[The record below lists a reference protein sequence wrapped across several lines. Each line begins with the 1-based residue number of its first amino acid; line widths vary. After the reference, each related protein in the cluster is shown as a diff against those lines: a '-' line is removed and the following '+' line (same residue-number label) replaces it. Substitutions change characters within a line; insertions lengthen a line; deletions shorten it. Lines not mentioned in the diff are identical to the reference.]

1 MANVSRRDP
10 VKISQSKYRRIAL
23 PLVLLL
29 LFVVCVSTVFVLMSR
44 HSAVPAS
51 HASSF
56 FASIDT
62 MKSSRDTET
71 HPLSQREITNIVELS
86 ASLNTN
92 YITVDTLWDY
102 PDYMQ
107 QWIDAIRATGRHV
120 WFRGHP
126 NQWEND
132 NNTPGIMNPK
142 QYEATEQEF
151 ILQHAA
157 FFRPGD
163 IFDACSEPEEG
174 HYWKATYHSQWT
186 SHAPNTATR
195 EFNTFLRDTTDIADA
210 ALHQKG
216 IHGVITT
223 IRSINSFFATHPED
237 LEQSTINKF
246 GYITVDS
253 YPDQFT
259 TDPATAANARLR
271 ELQTI
276 ENIWHVS
283 IVIGEMGYSNGV
295 NVDDAK
301 QQAVLK
307 AELDALASFPYLV
320 GINYWVGAGTDTS
333 GGYTHI
339 FEKANGV
346 WTLRPAAHELS
357 AFYKSKLYGNSAA
370 VLAGH
375 SHRPSLTMFSRGL
388 RATVVQA
395 TMLISEEAIFGK
407 RT

>member
-1 MANVSRRDP
+1 
-10 VKISQSKYRRIAL
+10 
-23 PLVLLL
+23 
-29 LFVVCVSTVFVLMSR
+29 
-44 HSAVPAS
+44 
-51 HASSF
+51 
-56 FASIDT
+56 
-62 MKSSRDTET
+62 
-71 HPLSQREITNIVELS
+71 
-86 ASLNTN
+86 
-92 YITVDTLWDY
+92 
-102 PDYMQ
+102 MQ
-107 QWIDAIRATGRHV
+107 KWIDVIRATGRHV
-120 WFRGHP
+120 LFRVHP
-126 NQWEND
+126 NQWQ
-132 NNTPGIMNPK
+132 NNNNARSIMNPK
-142 QYEATEQEF
+142 QFEATEQEF

-195 EFNTFLRDTTDIADA
+195 EYNAFLRDTTDIADA

-223 IRSINSFFATHPED
+223 IRSINSFFATHPEV
-237 LEQSTINKF
+237 LEQSTIKKI

-259 TDPATAANARLR
+259 TDPTTAANARLR
-271 ELQTI
+271 ELQSI

-301 QQAVLK
+301 QRAVLK
-307 AELDALASFPYLV
+307 AELDALAPFPYLA

-339 FEKANGV
+339 FAKANGV
-346 WTLRPAAHELS
+346 WSLRPAAHELC
-357 AFYKSKLYGNSAA
+357 AFNKSKLYGDTTAA
-370 VLAGH
+370 LANY
-375 SHRPSLTMFSRGL
+375 SPCSSVNTFL
-388 RATVVQA
+388 
-395 TMLISEEAIFGK
+395 AIHGAL
-407 RT
+407 